1 MLKSQI
7 SSCIIMDHAQHNQC
21 TLDQH
26 CNNPFFQLTIHTGL
40 SLQGSIITE
49 IKNCYQKGSSMIK
62 PCSPQQCFCHLYII
76 TMAVKQFSP
85 PYNLHGANDMVQN
98 YRKLFTKRIFRNKYL
113 QDMVSGC
120 K

>member
-1 MLKSQI
+1 
-7 SSCIIMDHAQHNQC
+7 MDHAQHNQC

-49 IKNCYQKGSSMIK
+49 TIKKCYQKGSSMIK
-62 PCSPQQCFCHLYII
+62 PCSPQQCFCNLYII

-98 YRKLFTKRIFRNKYL
+98 YRKLFTKKFFRNKYL